1 MPNTNVGAYIPSTY
15 ILDVISE
22 IYNTDVTS
30 PKFKELLVR
39 LVQNLNRM
47 QILLNNKDTGLY
59 PTQEFVCS
67 QQYYPNPTL
76 NSTTTQY
83 PALRNVFRLVI
94 NFGSLPNA
102 TTKSVAHGITCTS
115 MVTFTRIYG
124 TATNPS
130 TNYIPIP
137 YASCTDVAH
146 NVELNVDATN
156 VNITTGT
163 NRSAYTTTYVI
174 LEYLKN

>member
-22 IYNTDVTS
+22 IYETDVTS

-47 QILLNNKDTGLY
+47 QILINNKDTGIY
-59 PTQEFVCS
+59 DTQEFVNS
-67 QQYYPNPTL
+67 QQFYPNPAL

-83 PALRNVFRLVI
+83 PALRNVFRKVI
-94 NFGSLPNA
+94 KFGALPNA
-102 TTKSVAHGITCTS
+102 GLKSVPHGIICTTS
-115 MVTFTRIYG
+115 VTFTRIYA
-124 TATNPS
+124 TANDVVAKS
-130 TNYIPIP
+130 YLPIP
-137 YASCTDVAH
+137 YASPVLA
-146 NVELNVDATN
+146 NNIELNADAVN
-156 VNITTGT
+156 VNITTGI
-163 NRSAYTTTYVI
+163 NRTAYTITYVI